1 VRACCLSKSGGAH
14 FMSAAADKRSCCSDK
29 CFTKCISCDH
39 PEHKASEESCF
50 ICATSVESLCLCC
63 FEGGGSAKV
72 SCCPAPFSLCALDDQ
87 CCCLFGKMSFP
98 PNEAVPL
105 EFGCCGVYC
114 LKNVEAIEEYEK
126 KVAEAENDGVVEAVI
141 VSKGGAPATVV
152 ADTMQ
157 RDIAKRN

>member
-1 VRACCLSKSGGAH
+1 MTLAYSPDAAH
-14 FMSAAADKRSCCSDK
+14 AEALGEGDRVVSA
-29 CFTKCISCDH
+29 
-39 PEHKASEESCF
+39 
-50 ICATSVESLCLCC
+50 
-63 FEGGGSAKV
+63 
-72 SCCPAPFSLCALDDQ
+72 SLCALDDQ